1 MRGDHVAAIVF
12 LLLCCR
18 SLIFTVL
25 AILELVKSQSPNGK
39 ATKLPLVSVVI
50 PAFNE
55 AAVISRT
62 LESLLACDYANKEI
76 IVVDDGSCDGT
87 RQVVEGYRDRF
98 NSLAILAHSENRGK
112 AAALN
117 TGIAAT
123 AGALVATIDADTEVR
138 ADTLSRCVRR
148 LSETGEAAV
157 ACNILV
163 SRPHSLLEEI
173 QELEYRTG
181 LNIERAAQSRL
192 RAISV
197 LPGAATVYRGDV
209 ARAYPFSG
217 RTRTEDADYTL
228 WLSSLSHPV
237 GYAMDAIAETKAP
250 ATCSVLVR
258 QRARW
263 IGGHLQCSVYHTVS
277 LLRNPWFTFVTFP
290 IFVIL
295 NFAGFA
301 ALISG
306 AYLGVIGHLGSV
318 RIDPIQLFLASA
330 GLIYCQRMAV
340 ICALNDGFPRLK
352 TFLLEPL
359 FMPLV
364 HAFVFVSFFFEL
376 ALRPAGIWARKAP
389 FVSRTHAPAG

>member
-1 MRGDHVAAIVF
+1 MGGGHVAATVF

-18 SLIFTVL
+18 SLIFTIL
-25 AILELVKSQSPNGK
+25 AILELKRHSPDAK
-39 ATKLPLVSVVI
+39 VTTFPLVSVVI

-62 LESLLACDYANKEI
+62 LDSLLACDYANKEI

-87 RQVVEGYRDRF
+87 RRVVEEYRDRF
-98 NSLAILAHSENRGK
+98 SSLTILAHSENLGK

-117 TGIAAT
+117 TGIAVT
-123 AGALVATIDADTEVR
+123 TGALVATIDADTEVR

-148 LSETGEAAV
+148 LSVSGEIAV

-163 SRPHSLLEEI
+163 SRPHKLLEEI
-173 QELEYRTG
+173 QDQEYRTG

-197 LPGAATVYRGDV
+197 LPGAATVFRGSV

-217 RTRTEDADYTL
+217 RTRTEDADHTL
-228 WLSSLSHPV
+228 WLSSLGHSA
-237 GYAMDAIAETKAP
+237 GYAMDAIAETQVP
-250 ATCSVLVR
+250 ATCSALAR
-258 QRARW
+258 QRIRW
-263 IGGHLQCSVYHTVS
+263 IGGHLQCSIYHAAS
-277 LLRNPWFTFVTFP
+277 LLRTARFTFVTFP

-306 AYLGVIGHLGSV
+306 AYLGVIGQLGSV
-318 RIDPIQLFLASA
+318 RVDPVQMFLASL
-330 GLIYCQRMAV
+330 GLIYCQRFAV
-340 ICALNDGFPRLK
+340 IYALNNQFPRLR

-364 HAFVFVSFFFEL
+364 HAYAFVSFFFDI
-376 ALRPAGIWARKAP
+376 ALRSAGMSARKAP
-389 FVSRTHAPAG
+389 GISRTHTPAG